1 MKEGYRYPNPHGI
14 TLSVWQ
20 GESMIWKSKGHWL
33 LPLFELESFIKD
45 RHLDPAT
52 LSVHDTIQGKAAA
65 ALCLYLSI
73 GNVSVDLISD
83 GALSLYRTYGKNVSY
98 LEKTE
103 RIKCVTESMITN
115 DLSLQEIHAMLR
127 QKAGLTGGKELDV
140 HDLSVPGYPS
150 SSFLSSGKG
159 RACYFDLSRQSSRGT
174 WLAVY
179 FASLGIM
186 VTGDAFGKGQSVSSL
201 VSPIREEA
209 ELALRRTGCFDL
221 ANHDAGELTH
231 GQTCLVWLAVAL
243 ASRASLFVVN
253 NPLQGLSRDETDRY
267 LSVIESLFFSDMPT
281 ILMLSETSVAGWK
294 TCGESG

>member
-1 MKEGYRYPNPHGI
+1 MKEGYRYPNPHGT

-140 HDLSVPGYPS
+140 HDLSIPGYPVPL
-150 SSFLSSGKG
+150 SFHLGKG
-159 RACYFDLSRQSSRGT
+159 ERATLICPDKAERT
-174 WLAVY
+174 WLALY

-186 VTGDAFGKGQSVSSL
+186 VTGDTFGKGQNVSSL

-231 GQTCLVWLAVAL
+231 GQTRLVWLAVAL

-281 ILMLSETSVAGWK
+281 ILMLSETHIAGWK